1 MAARRGGPIVRI
13 QAIEEVLM
21 GLAEDLKA
29 LQEPRDKCKL
39 SESAFGPVV
48 DLHPAANGAFG
59 VMSKNPPDWWAR
71 TFGMLGIL
79 IALGGLAATYFNNR
93 WQQQVYAKSEEE
105 RIFVQLNA
113 EYTSLSSNWSEETKP
128 SQAQLAVEIVNLGM
142 QPMYLKSI
150 TGEVADHRASFYEH
164 DPLNAK
170 EPLRRLEPGEA
181 ADYVTDWQ
189 WPLEDLE
196 DTGKEKGRGMEG
208 TVEVETT
215 KKRFTQSAYISN
227 RVTISADVVEQLLRL
242 MPGKT
247 DVVEPPELVPHK
259 KLPRHKSARRLLR
272 RSP

>member
-1 MAARRGGPIVRI
+1 
-13 QAIEEVLM
+13 M

-29 LQEPRDKCKL
+29 LREPRDKGEL

-48 DLHPAANGAFG
+48 DLHPAANGAFE

-71 TFGMLGIL
+71 TFGLLGIV
-79 IALGGLAATYFNNR
+79 GLALSYSNYR
-93 WQQQVYAKSEEE
+93 WQQQVYAKSQEE
-105 RIFVQLNA
+105 RVFVQLSAAYKLGSGVQTNP
-113 EYTSLSSNWSEETKP
+113 T
-128 SQAQLAVEIVNLGM
+128 QAQLTVEVVNLGM

-150 TGEVADHRASFYEH
+150 TGEVADHRASFHEH

-170 EPLRRLEPGEA
+170 EPMRRLEPGEA

-189 WPLEDLE
+189 WPLEDVE

-215 KKRFTQSAYISN
+215 KKRFTQSAYIN

-242 MPGKT
+242 MPGKK
-247 DVVEPPELVPHK
+247 DVVEPPELVPRK
-259 KLPRHKSARRLLR
+259 KLPRHKSARRILR